1 MSSWI
6 ICRLTVFLC
15 NCTIAFVKYSQEI
28 LIISP
33 AGNQL
38 AALGH
43 VTTGSTIS
51 TISTMGVGVGVVGP
65 TMEGIVELGIG
76 IITAIPEVLVHR
88 IGGISAV
95 MLPPKVVTSCFLCL
109 VNVTDVNLFYSL
121 WWNKLNLGLLHW
133 QYLASNMASSNWLV
147 KCCGKACT
155 KVFCGGS
162 LFSGWTQLVVRWRIK
177 TTCSHKMSVC
187 KGDICRNHVLQ
198 CQTLCDFS
206 GNPQGTQQNS
216 FGLFSSHSNCCLFDS
231 ATAIFCCRCFQVQ
244 SKNVWLLFVFY
255 A

>member
-1 MSSWI
+1 M
-6 ICRLTVFLC
+6 TVFLC
-15 NCTIAFVKYSQEI
+15 NCSIAFVKYSQEI

-51 TISTMGVGVGVVGP
+51 TISTMGVGVVGP
-65 TMEGIVELGIG
+65 TMEGMGELGIG

-121 WWNKLNLGLLHW
+121 
-133 QYLASNMASSNWLV
+133 
-147 KCCGKACT
+147 
-155 KVFCGGS
+155 
-162 LFSGWTQLVVRWRIK
+162 
-177 TTCSHKMSVC
+177 
-187 KGDICRNHVLQ
+187 
-198 CQTLCDFS
+198 
-206 GNPQGTQQNS
+206 
-216 FGLFSSHSNCCLFDS
+216 
-231 ATAIFCCRCFQVQ
+231 
-244 SKNVWLLFVFY
+244 
-255 A
+255 